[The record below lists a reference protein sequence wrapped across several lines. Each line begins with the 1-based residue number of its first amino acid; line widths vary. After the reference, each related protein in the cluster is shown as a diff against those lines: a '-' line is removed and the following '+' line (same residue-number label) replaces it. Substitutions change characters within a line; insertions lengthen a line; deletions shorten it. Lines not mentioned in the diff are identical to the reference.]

1 MTNEKLTE
9 TIRLNNLTKQIINPL
24 IEQVYYKD
32 DDANKTLRDTLTI
45 KSQDSTVAI
54 VQKML
59 LFFMG
64 CNKLSQDVE
73 EHLLVNKAI
82 EQKSEDRVIV
92 EIKVRSDKRFYQ
104 DHKGK
109 VRATG
114 YLKFRIPNIDLNYVS
129 KNKHFF
135 RELQIVSGKQSVIY
149 TLTDGHQL
157 KLRTIDLN
165 EGHRLMNYLLKAVDP
180 SKTYGKSE
188 EHSYIGAAPKDS
200 GTSPLYGETLHCY
213 KVVYVDALT
222 GKSNGAKLY

>member
-32 DDANKTLRDTLTI
+32 DDGNKVLRETLTI
-45 KSQDSTVAI
+45 KTQDSTVAI

-82 EQKSEDRVIV
+82 EEKSQDRVIV
-92 EIKVRSDKRFYQ
+92 EVKLRANKRFYT
-104 DHKGK
+104 DKKGK

-114 YLKFRIPNIDLNYVS
+114 YLKFRIPNIDLDYIN
-129 KNKHFF
+129 KNVHFF
-135 RELQIVSGKQSVIY
+135 SELSIVSGNQSVIY

-180 SKTYGKSE
+180 SKQYGKSE
-188 EHSYIGAAPKDS
+188 EHSYIGRSPKDS
-200 GTSPLYGETLHCY
+200 GTSPLYGEELRCY
-213 KVVYVDALT
+213 KVVYVDAVT
-222 GKSNGAKLY
+222 GKSTGAKLY